1 MPPISLPAFLP
12 QRRALKRSNDERI
25 SETNKLKNE
34 IDKLTAALHLEKI
47 AQGRGSG
54 QIQQP
59 AERAPRGPDA
69 AQGNDRSPL
78 AASLVR
84 EGLAAST
91 PTKSASHVVAQ
102 RDSDAESQVNAD
114 TALSESEKISSPP
127 AAEPSQ
133 TMPASRPSTALRRP
147 GSAAS
152 GSPSH
157 NQPALSMAMSTLE
170 TLAEAKEAAAHHGDV
185 ASGDGDLAQQGDVVD
200 AFTNIPLRPKSNSD
214 SPLLDALS
222 NSLRRA
228 VVTEAVKKYASVN
241 SRPSSAAAMQKS
253 EKAEDRASHAA
264 SLARPPQSAA
274 ALTTLSPSSPI
285 ISPASPPVAA
295 PPRVFV
301 PGYIPKG
308 VLHATS
314 LSKSPKASPIVT
326 LATSKAADGKLSVQT
341 LSFT

>member
-1 MPPISLPAFLP
+1 MPAFLP

-54 QIQQP
+54 QTQQP

-69 AQGNDRSPL
+69 AQGFDRSPL

-84 EGLAAST
+84 DGVAAST
-91 PTKSASHVVAQ
+91 PTKSASHVAQ
-102 RDSDAESQVNAD
+102 RDPDAESQLNAD
-114 TALSESEKISSPP
+114 TALPESEKISSPP

-157 NQPALSMAMSTLE
+157 SQPALSMAMSALE

-264 SLARPPQSAA
+264 SLARSPQSAA
-274 ALTTLSPSSPI
+274 AFTTLSPTSPI

-308 VLHATS
+308 VLHAT
-314 LSKSPKASPIVT
+314 LLKSPKASPIVT